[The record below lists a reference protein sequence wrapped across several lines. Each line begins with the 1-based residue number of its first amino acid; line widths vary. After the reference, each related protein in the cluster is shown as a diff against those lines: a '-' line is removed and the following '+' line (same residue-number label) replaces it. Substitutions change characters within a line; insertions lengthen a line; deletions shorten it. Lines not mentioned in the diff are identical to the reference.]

1 MQQTTVTKK
10 INIWQYQ
17 YILTKRLAIWG
28 VGSFATGIP
37 MIFMDPILRGFGW
50 QAMLWGA
57 INMGIAVFAAL
68 RISKRRE
75 NSPDPADRGI
85 IENEATKLKKLL
97 ILMIRCDFGYLALGL
112 LIIFTWG
119 RKDAWWMGTGIG
131 IFVQGLFLL
140 GFDWYHIKEMP
151 MKSPVSL

>member
-1 MQQTTVTKK
+1 MQQTAVKKK

-17 YILTKRLAIWG
+17 YILTKRLAFWG
-28 VGSFATGIP
+28 VGSFAAGIP
-37 MIFMDPILRGFGW
+37 MIFMEPFLRGFGL

-68 RISKRRE
+68 RISQRRE
-75 NSPDPADRGI
+75 NSPDPADQGI
-85 IENEATKLKKLL
+85 IAGEAEKLKKLL

-119 RKDAWWMGTGIG
+119 RKDAWWMGTGIS

-140 GFDWYHIKEMP
+140 GFDWYHVKEMP

>member
-1 MQQTTVTKK
+1 MQQATAKKK

-17 YILTKRLAIWG
+17 YIVTKRLAIWG
-28 VGSFATGIP
+28 CGSFAVGIP
-37 MIFMDPILRGFGW
+37 MIFMEPFLRGFGW

-75 NSPDPADRGI
+75 NSPDPADHGI

-140 GFDWYHIKEMP
+140 GFDWYHVKEMP
-151 MKSPVSL
+151 MKSLVSL

>member
-1 MQQTTVTKK
+1 MQQTAVKKK

-17 YILTKRLAIWG
+17 YIVTKRLAIWG
-28 VGSFATGIP
+28 GGSFAVGIP
-37 MIFMDPILRGFGW
+37 MIFMEPFLRGFGL

-68 RISKRRE
+68 RISKRRG

-85 IENEATKLKKLL
+85 IENEAAKLKKLL
-97 ILMIRCDFGYLALGL
+97 IWMIRCDFGYLLLAL
-112 LIIFTWG
+112 LISFILG
-119 RKDAWWMGTGIG
+119 RQDAWWRGTGIG

-140 GFDWYHIKEMP
+140 GFDWYHVKEMP
-151 MKSPVSL
+151 RT